1 MTAVKKIVSTQGDNP
16 RPETGRVS
24 RRQASEVMQL
34 ERLGSLHACR
44 LSFIRTL
51 MRKIM
56 AERWA
61 IQCHRF
67 DLDEYGYG
75 TCIYR
80 IATPTQL
87 YSLVIFSQYLD
98 PSLRSDRVIAN
109 AWDCAFA
116 LCMGD
121 VDSDYLDVL
130 RNNVPK
136 QEAGRCDPRVLVL
149 SRANRSLRNFDMV
162 VNALAAGK
170 QPDPDRLA
178 RVGYLYRTTAVY
190 GNGKF
195 GIADYPR
202 IRDSEDF
209 GLPFSAQMFAVFL
222 LRDFSIRQVEH
233 IARCQAPDTACPLGP
248 SLRRYLGIGN
258 STGLGMAP
266 FLINHPAL
274 INQWLL
280 MREAAIARCL
290 SQTATPE
297 QAEQL
302 SIRMAKARQHSLET
316 TTDDVRQTQLNHAL
330 EQTLAAAEDWLKK
343 SLKNKAVD
351 YENLWQALSEQVR
364 QTASLEAQELLY
376 SLLMELYPDEVDDL
390 ENTMAAMDEFD
401 LVPEMSTGELLARLR
416 RDYDWALEY
425 DFTDPEQTHLFWYRS
440 AEKEEP
446 RLGERYVE
454 PGADRE
460 MPLDIARQASGLHT
474 ALLNW
479 ERQQGKSTPV
489 VEFLLANPQ
498 YKGITRRTQGIS
510 ELAYGE
516 IRANLLAK
524 GTLPIHLLRCKLAFF
539 GATKFDPRSDRW
551 VRITLFQGAPCVE
564 DIGSTFTDDWW
575 MPLKPSLEE

>member
-1 MTAVKKIVSTQGDNP
+1 MTAVKRIVSTQADNP

-24 RRQASEVMQL
+24 RRPASEVMQL

-51 MRKIM
+51 MRKVM

-61 IQCHRF
+61 IQCQVF
-67 DLDEYGYG
+67 DLDENGYG

-98 PSLRSDRVIAN
+98 PALRSDRVIAS
-109 AWDCAFA
+109 AWDCAFC

-121 VDSDYLDVL
+121 VDDAYLEVL
-130 RNNVPK
+130 RENVPK

-162 VNALAAGK
+162 VNALAAGQ
-170 QPDPDRLA
+170 QPDPDQLA
-178 RVGYLYRTTAVY
+178 KVGYLYRTTAVY

-233 IARCQAPDTACPLGP
+233 IAHCKTPDTSTTLSTP
-248 SLRRYLGIGN
+248 LRRYLGIGN

-290 SQTATPE
+290 SQPAT
-297 QAEQL
+297 AEQIKRICSL
-302 SIRMAKARQHSLET
+302 LTRARRHTAET
-316 TTDDVRQTQLNHAL
+316 TTDDERQTKLNQQLEEAL
-330 EQTLAAAEDWLKK
+330 RLAVTWLKDTTASDQTWL
-343 SLKNKAVD
+343 SLCEYAKG
-351 YENLWQALSEQVR
+351 EF
-364 QTASLEAQELLY
+364 SLEAQELIN
-376 SLLMELYPDEVDDL
+376 SLLMELYPDQVDEL
-390 ENTMAAMDEFD
+390 EQTMAATDEFD
-401 LVPEMSTGELLARLR
+401 LVPEMSTDELIERLR
-416 RDYDWALEY
+416 RDYDWALAY
-425 DFTDPEQTHLFWYRS
+425 DFTKPDETHLFWYRS

-446 RLGERYVE
+446 RLGERHVD
-454 PGADRE
+454 PGEDRE
-460 MPLDIARQASGLHT
+460 MPLDIARQASGLYR
-474 ALLNW
+474 ALLEW
-479 ERQQGKSTPV
+479 ESLQGKSTAV
-489 VEFLLANPQ
+489 VEFLLANPH

-551 VRITLFQGAPCVE
+551 VRITLFQGAPSIG
-564 DIGSTFTDDWW
+564 DIGSAFADDWW
-575 MPLKPSLEE
+575 MPLKPST